1 MLNILETK
9 KGVIFKIRV
18 QPRSSKQE
26 LAGIQDDALKLRI
39 KAPPVDGKANEECI
53 RFLSEL
59 FDVKKSCISII
70 SGLTSRGKTVSIE
83 GLKKKDIESA
93 VDLG

>member
-9 KGVIFKIRV
+9 KGVIFKIWV

-59 FDVKKSCISII
+59 FGVRKSRISII

>member
-9 KGVIFKIRV
+9 EGVIFKIRV

-59 FDVKKSCISII
+59 FGIKKSRISII